1 MDNYRSIKKVLLILF
16 IANIAVTAAK
26 ILLGLVTNSSAL
38 SADGFHSL
46 ADSANNVIG
55 IIGITMAGRPKDAD
69 HPYGYKKIETMAS
82 LIIAAA
88 LLFMAFN
95 VISDCIYKISHPN
108 SIYISL
114 ENLLILAATVA
125 INIFVASYE
134 KRKGHEYSSQFLIA
148 DSIHT
153 KSDVFISIGVI
164 ITLILIKLG
173 VPPIIDVVISFV
185 VAIFILK
192 ASYDIFKDCMSV
204 LMDRRILNLEEV
216 EAVVKEFSVIKNV
229 HKVRSRGFQNHI
241 YLDMHILVDIDLNVE
256 EVHKLVHE
264 VERKL
269 QERTEK
275 QIDLVIHVEPYYED
289 YPTRLPSG
297 Y

>member
-1 MDNYRSIKKVLLILF
+1 MNNYRSIKKVLFVLL

-26 ILLGLVTNSSAL
+26 ILLGVITNSSAL

-55 IIGITMAGRPKDAD
+55 IIGITLASRPKDVE
-69 HPYGYKKIETMAS
+69 HPYGYKKVETMAS
-82 LIIAAA
+82 LIISAA

-95 VISDCIYKISHPN
+95 VISESIYKISHPN
-108 SIYISL
+108 TIYISL
-114 ENLLILAATVA
+114 ENLLILASTVV
-125 INIFVASYE
+125 INIFVATYE
-134 KRKGHEYSSQFLIA
+134 RKKGQDYNSQFLVA

-153 KSDVFISIGVI
+153 KSDVFVSIGVI

-185 VAIFILK
+185 VAAFILK

-204 LMDRRILNLEEV
+204 LMDKRILELEEV
-216 EAVVKEFSVIKNV
+216 ESVVKEFPVIKNV

-241 YLDMHILVDIDLNVE
+241 YLDMHILVNIDLNVE
-256 EVHKLVHE
+256 EVHDLVHE

-269 QERTEK
+269 QERTDK

-289 YPTRLPSG
+289 YPSRTPYG

>member
-1 MDNYRSIKKVLLILF
+1 MDNYRSIKKVLFVLL

-26 ILLGLVTNSSAL
+26 ILLGVITNSSAL

-55 IIGITMAGRPKDAD
+55 IIGITVASRPKDVE
-69 HPYGYKKIETMAS
+69 HPYGYKKVETMAS
-82 LIIAAA
+82 LIISGA

-95 VISDCIYKISHPN
+95 VISESIYKISHPDT
-108 SIYISL
+108 IYISL
-114 ENLLILAATVA
+114 ENLLILASTIV
-125 INIFVASYE
+125 INIFVATYE
-134 KRKGHEYSSQFLIA
+134 RKKGQEYNSQFLVA

-153 KSDVFISIGVI
+153 KSDVFVSIGVI

-185 VAIFILK
+185 VAAFILK

-204 LMDRRILNLEEV
+204 LMDKKTLELEEV
-216 EAVVKEFSVIKNV
+216 ETVVKEFPVIKNV
-229 HKVRSRGFQNHI
+229 HKVRSRGFQDHI
-241 YLDMHILVDIDLNVE
+241 YLDMHILVNIDLNVE
-256 EVHKLVHE
+256 EVHDLVHE

-269 QERTEK
+269 QEKTDK

-289 YPTRLPSG
+289 YPSRVPSR

>member
-1 MDNYRSIKKVLLILF
+1 MDNYRSIKKVLLVLF

-26 ILLGLVTNSSAL
+26 ILLGLITNSSAL

-55 IIGITMAGRPKDAD
+55 IIGITLASRPKDVE
-69 HPYGYKKIETMAS
+69 HPYGYKKVETMAS
-82 LIIAAA
+82 LIISVA

-95 VISDCIYKISHPN
+95 VVSESIYKIYHPAT
-108 SIYISL
+108 IYISL
-114 ENLLILAATVA
+114 ENLLILVATVA

-134 KRKGHEYSSQFLIA
+134 RKKGQEYSSQFLVA

-153 KSDVFISIGVI
+153 KSDVFVSIGVI
-164 ITLILIKLG
+164 ITLLLIKLG

-185 VAIFILK
+185 VAAFILK

-204 LMDRRILNLEEV
+204 LMDKKIMELEEV
-216 EAVVKEFSVIKNV
+216 ESVVKEFPVIKNV
-229 HKVRSRGFQNHI
+229 HKVRSRGFQDHI
-241 YLDMHILVDIDLNVE
+241 YLDMHILVNIDLNVE
-256 EVHKLVHE
+256 EVHQLVHD

-289 YPTRLPSG
+289 YPSRVPSR